1 MVIAIRIRMSA
12 SQSDEEQA
20 FDHNVVSLAS
30 FIRSTRGAYV
40 TMKSRLIGA
49 VAISLALATPAFAMH
64 RDYHHRYRYVHT
76 ALPAS
81 TLRAYGYYPRDDFA
95 PENYNSDFDRRNTFN

>member
-1 MVIAIRIRMSA
+1 
-12 SQSDEEQA
+12 
-20 FDHNVVSLAS
+20 
-30 FIRSTRGAYV
+30 
-40 TMKSRLIGA
+40 
-49 VAISLALATPAFAMH
+49 MH